1 MKQESCTG
9 TEIFAEFANNRCPQP
24 EEMERFNNRVD
35 YYLRG
40 AAEELAKDFGLERK
54 DWPLLEKGFLARNGG
69 FNKQRMAYFY
79 YYAHVHYKEDTL
91 FLTMMLQHYPSI
103 FLERAVTSYENTFRF
118 TFNLWLDAMD
128 TSRNSHQDPWSL
140 RLFWNHFQPVINY
153 FLN

>member
-40 AAEELAKDFGLERK
+40 AAEELSKDFGLERK

-69 FNKQRMAYFY
+69 FNKQRMANFY
-79 YYAHVHYKEDTL
+79 YYAHVRFKEDTQY
-91 FLTMMLQHYPSI
+91 LTMMLHHYPSI

-118 TFNLWLDAMD
+118 DDALFNSSNPMVIGPLGMH
-128 TSRNSHQDPWSL
+128 SHRW
-140 RLFWNHFQPVINY
+140 WN
-153 FLN
+153 